1 MSRRRILAVLVLIP
15 VLVVGGFVLYLLNL
29 AGELPW
35 QEDPTPISAG
45 ITPFAGLPTVAA
57 IATATTAPGNVSTP
71 VPAEGT
77 IVASPAAASPA
88 AVTGHVFAIVP
99 EQSEVRYVV
108 RERIAGFNT
117 DNDAVGKT
125 SAVIGQIAFD
135 DSWNLQPGSQ
145 WQVDLR
151 TLESDKVR
159 RDNDVKRF
167 WLETDDFPIGTLT
180 ITSIQGLSG
189 APPEGQPLSVTITG
203 DLDAHGVTKSVVW
216 DATVTLSGN
225 TLTGSAK
232 TEFTFEDF
240 GMAVPDI
247 AGMVTARNPITLEFD
262 FTMTKGS

>member
-1 MSRRRILAVLVLIP
+1 MSRRRIVLLIALIP
-15 VLVVGGFVLYLLNL
+15 VLVVGGFVIYLLNL

-45 ITPFAGLPTVAA
+45 ITPFAGLPTLVPV
-57 IATATTAPGNVSTP
+57 ATATPAPEGTP
-71 VPAEGT
+71 VPAG
-77 IVASPAAASPA
+77 VATAPAASPVA
-88 AVTGHVFAIVP
+88 ASPVPASGNVFTIVS

-125 SAVIGQIAFD
+125 KAVIGQIGFD
-135 DSWNLQPGSQ
+135 DAWTLLPNSV

-151 TLESDKVR
+151 TLESDRVR

-167 WLETDDFPIGTLT
+167 WLETDEFPIGTFTVTAVEGLT
-180 ITSIQGLSG
+180 G
-189 APPEGQPLSVTITG
+189 APPESTPIEVQITG
-203 DLDAHGVTKSVVW
+203 DLNAHGVTKSVVW
-216 DATVTLSGN
+216 TATVTLTGN
-225 TLTGSAK
+225 TLTGSAT

-240 GMAVPDI
+240 GMVVPDI
-247 AGMVTARNPITLEFD
+247 AGMVSARNPITLEFD